1 MDREFAAVLGKA
13 PAEVRTE
20 RVGRIPVGSIGAQD
34 DVVAIVSFR
43 LGPDAHYLTGQAL
56 NVDGGIL
63 TY

>member
-1 MDREFAAVLGKA
+1 
-13 PAEVRTE
+13 
-20 RVGRIPVGSIGAQD
+20 
-34 DVVAIVSFR
+34 VSFL